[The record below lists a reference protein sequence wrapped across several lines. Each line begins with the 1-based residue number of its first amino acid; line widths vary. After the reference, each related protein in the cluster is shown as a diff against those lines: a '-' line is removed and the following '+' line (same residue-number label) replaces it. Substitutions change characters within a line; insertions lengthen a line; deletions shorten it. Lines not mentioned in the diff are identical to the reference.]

1 MSFLSIK
8 DPDERDE
15 QIAKY
20 LALKQ
25 RLKERD
31 LEERVDYMDRRRELQ
46 ENFEPVVSSN
56 QKMTEDI
63 TSELKEIR
71 QNIAFKLE
79 KRIKNEVHGPLAEEC
94 LQKYM
99 DPGKGTDTTCGIRYE
114 SGIPMIGNKEIK
126 IDGNDIIVD
135 GSRYHRTSGLRSLFT
150 DKDPDGYDESDC
162 HWYTDLLASNRCSL
176 SRLWSAYQISK
187 S

>member
-15 QIAKY
+15 KIAKY

-31 LEERVDYMDRRRELQ
+31 LKKRGDYMDRRRELQ

-56 QKMTEDI
+56 QKMADDI

-71 QNIAFKLE
+71 QNIAFQSE
-79 KRIKNEVHGPLAEEC
+79 KRIKSKVHGPLAEEF

-99 DPGKGTDTTCGIRYE
+99 NPREGTVTTFGIRYE
-114 SGIPMIGNKEIK
+114 SG
-126 IDGNDIIVD
+126 
-135 GSRYHRTSGLRSLFT
+135 
-150 DKDPDGYDESDC
+150 
-162 HWYTDLLASNRCSL
+162 
-176 SRLWSAYQISK
+176 
-187 S
+187 